1 MQRAYN
7 EHPVNPLPPVVWV
20 LAAPII
26 VTEILFGLG
35 QAGLAGADA
44 IGWRLDMLG
53 KLGFGK
59 LPGDVRFRA
68 FGRDWFLPITT
79 TIVLSMLA
87 SLIARVI

>member
-1 MQRAYN
+1 MIRWMIVIFLALLLISWFT
-7 EHPVNPLPPVVWV
+7 PL
-20 LAAPII
+20 LH
-26 VTEILFGLG
+26 
-35 QAGLAGADA
+35 
-44 IGWRLDMLG
+44 R
-53 KLGFGK
+53 LGFGK